1 MTADIGVPGVTGAE
15 QIGQGAFG
23 RVYRAVQKDLDRV
36 VAVKVLANVDLNQ
49 EARVRFA
56 REAKAIG
63 RMSGHPH
70 IVSVYAQGLTTAG
83 MPYLMMEYCAKGSLG
98 DRIKQGAPMPWQEAT
113 EVMVA
118 IAGAV
123 KTAHNAGILHRDIKP
138 ANILLDSYD
147 TPKLADFGIA
157 RMGTDAS
164 VTATG
169 MLTGSPAHIAP
180 ELVAGVN
187 PSPVSD
193 VYALGST
200 LFTLVAGSAPF
211 QRDTDTSILTL
222 LHRISNEPAP
232 HLGQWGIPPP
242 IADLVAAT
250 LAKDPSRR
258 PPTCRDF
265 AHALMQARS
274 SLGLT
279 PGSYQDNSNGRTDNP
294 PQRDSDATILPPRG
308 VQPTATLP
316 APYAQLPGPS
326 GTRLGAGV
334 PTAPLAATLPAAYA
348 QLPGPVP
355 GMQHPGPSAR
365 HQRTVLVVL
374 CWVIVAICLAII
386 AWMLAGR
393 AQAAATL
400 SAVGL
405 GG

>member
-1 MTADIGVPGVTGAE
+1 METEIGVPGVTGAT

-23 RVYRAVQKDLDRV
+23 RVYRAVQEELDRV
-36 VAVKVLANVDLNQ
+36 VAVKVLANVDLDH

-63 RMSGHPH
+63 RMSGHPN
-70 IVSVYAQGLTTAG
+70 IVSVYAQGATADG

-98 DRIKQGAPMPWQEAT
+98 DRIKDGMPLSWQEAT
-113 EVMVA
+113 EAVVA

-123 KTAHNAGILHRDIKP
+123 QTAHNAGILHRDIKP

-180 ELVAGVN
+180 EIVAGAD
-187 PSPVSD
+187 PSPASD

-200 LFTLVAGSAPF
+200 LFTLVTGRAPF
-211 QRDTDTSILTL
+211 HRPSDTSILAL
-222 LHRISNEPAP
+222 LHRISSEPAP

-242 IADLVAAT
+242 VADLVAAT
-250 LAKDPSRR
+250 LAKDPARR

-274 SLGLT
+274 ALGLT
-279 PGSYQDNSNGRTDNP
+279 PGAYRADTAGRRDDPPPPDSN
-294 PQRDSDATILPPRG
+294 ATILPPRG
-308 VQPTATLP
+308 AFP
-316 APYAQLPGPS
+316 APSGPA
-326 GTRLGAGV
+326 AG
-334 PTAPLAATLPAAYA
+334 PQGMPQTAPVPMAPVAATFPTAAYA
-348 QLPGPVP
+348 QPPGPVA
-355 GMQHPGPSAR
+355 GLPSAGAVGAPAR
-365 HQRTVLVVL
+365 HQRTMLVVL

-386 AWMLAGR
+386 AWILVGR
-393 AQAAATL
+393 AQAVAAL
-400 SAVGL
+400 SAAAL